1 MDIMS
6 KTNRK
11 VYENLRERIVSAVKA
26 AMDEGLLP
34 AGELPAFVL
43 EEPAD
48 RSHGDIASNVA
59 MAGARVFR
67 TAPRNAAQII
77 LDHLD
82 LSGTGIERCEIAGPG
97 FINFF
102 LSQNYFAAVLKEI
115 ESDGDRY
122 GESDYGKGEKVMV
135 EFVSANPTGP
145 MHLGNARGGA
155 LGDCLAA
162 VMDKAGY
169 DVWREFYVNDAGN
182 QIEKFANSLEARYLQ
197 IYDPSVEFPED
208 GYQGEDITDR
218 AREFN
223 EKFGDRYVAADP
235 AERKAALVG
244 FALPLNIERMRRD
257 MAKYKINFDRWFM
270 ESDLHNSGEVKAV
283 VDLLTE
289 KGLTYEQDGAIWY
302 RNKDIC
308 TDILLAQGKLQE
320 YIDNLEL
327 KDDVLIRKN
336 GNPTYFAADIA
347 YHKNKFDRGFE
358 KLIDVWGADH
368 HGHVMRL
375 KGAMNAIGYGGDK
388 LDILLMQL
396 VRLMRDGKPVKM
408 SKRTGKAIQLADLLE
423 EVPVDS
429 ARFIFNTRE
438 ANTQMD
444 FDLDM
449 AVQQDNQNPVYYVQ
463 YAHARICSIL
473 RNIEAEGCAPRAC
486 TEEELCLLTAPEEKE
501 LIHLL
506 SAFDGEIIAAARDYD
521 PTKVTKYVTNVA
533 TLFHRFYNACRVK
546 CDDEA
551 LMQARLT
558 LCTAAKT
565 VIRNVLDMFNIT
577 CPERM

>member
-1 MDIMS
+1 MS
-6 KTNRK
+6 KTNRN
-11 VYENLRERIVSAVKA
+11 VYEKLRVRIEEAIRA
-26 AMDEGLLP
+26 AMEK
-34 AGELPAFVL
+34 GELPEGDLPSFVL

-48 RSHGDIASNVA
+48 RSHGDIATNVA

-67 TAPRNAAQII
+67 MAPVKAAGII
-77 LDHLD
+77 LENLD
-82 LSGTGIERCEIAGPG
+82 LTDTYIEKHEIAGPG

-102 LSQNYFAAVLKEI
+102 LSKNYFASVLREI
-115 ESDGDRY
+115 EANGDRY
-122 GESDYGKGEKVMV
+122 GESDYGHGEKVMV

-169 DVWREFYVNDAGN
+169 DVYREFYVNDAGN

-197 IYDPSVEFPED
+197 KYDPSVEFPED
-208 GYQGEDITDR
+208 GYQGEDITER
-218 AREFN
+218 AEEFAAIH
-223 EKFGDRYVAADP
+223 GDSYVTKDS
-235 AERKAALVG
+235 AERKAALVDY
-244 FALPLNIERMRRD
+244 ALPLNIERMQRD

-270 ESDLHNSGEVKAV
+270 ESTLHESGEVKGIV
-283 VDLLTE
+283 ETLRE
-289 KGLTYEQDGAIWY
+289 KGLIYEDDGALWY
-302 RNKDIC
+302 KNKQVC
-308 TDILLAQGKLQE
+308 TEILLAQGKTQD
-320 YIDNLEL
+320 YIDKLEL

-375 KGAMNAIGYGGDK
+375 KGAMNAIGYDGEK

-444 FDLDM
+444 FDLDL
-449 AVQQDNQNPVYYVQ
+449 AIQQDSQNPVYYVQ

-473 RNIEAEGCAPRAC
+473 RNIEAQGVTIRSC
-486 TEEELCLLTAPEEKE
+486 TDDELMLLTAPEETE

-506 SAFDGEIIAAARDYD
+506 SAFDSEIIAAARDYD

-533 TLFHRFYNACRVK
+533 TGFHKFYNACRVTV
-546 CDDEA
+546 DDEG
-551 LMQARLT
+551 LMQARLA
-558 LCTAAKT
+558 LCVAVKT
-565 VIRNVLDMFNIT
+565 VIKNVLEMFKIT

>member
-1 MDIMS
+1 MS
-6 KTNRK
+6 KTNRN
-11 VYENLRERIVSAVKA
+11 VYDDLRIRIETAIKA
-26 AMDEGLLP
+26 AMAAGKLPEGD
-34 AGELPAFVL
+34 LPAFVL

-48 RSHGDIASNVA
+48 RSHGDIATNVA
-59 MAGARVFR
+59 MAGARIFR
-67 TAPRNAAQII
+67 MAPRQAAQII
-77 LDHLD
+77 LDNID
-82 LSGTGIERCEIAGPG
+82 FENSFIEKYEIAGPG

-102 LSQNYFAAVLKEI
+102 LSKNYFASVLREI
-115 ESDGDRY
+115 ETEGDRY
-122 GESDYGKGEKVMV
+122 GESDFGKGEKVMV

-169 DVWREFYVNDAGN
+169 EVYREFYVNDAGN

-197 IYDPSVEFPED
+197 KYDPSIEFPED
-208 GYQGEDITDR
+208 GYQGSDITDR
-218 AREFN
+218 AEEFAAIH
-223 EKFGDRYVAADP
+223 GDSYVNADS
-235 AERKAALVG
+235 AERKQALVDY
-244 FALPLNIERMRRD
+244 ALPLNIERMQRD
-257 MAKYKINFDRWFM
+257 MAKYKINFDNWFM
-270 ESDLHNSGEVKAV
+270 ESALHESGAVKAV
-283 VDLLTE
+283 VDTLRE
-289 KGLTYEQDGAIWY
+289 KGLIYEDDGALWY
-302 RNKDIC
+302 KNKQVC
-308 TDILLAQGKLQE
+308 TDILLAQGKSQD
-320 YIDNLEL
+320 YIDKLEL

-358 KLIDVWGADH
+358 KLINVWGADH

-375 KGAMNAIGYGGDK
+375 KGAMDAVGYSGDK

-444 FDLDM
+444 FDLDL
-449 AVQQDNQNPVYYVQ
+449 AIQQDSQNPVYYVQ

-473 RNIEAEGCAPRAC
+473 RNIEAEGVSIRSC
-486 TEEELCLLTAPEEKE
+486 TDDELCLLTAPEETE

-506 SAFDGEIIAAARDYD
+506 SAFDSEIIAAARDYD

-533 TLFHRFYNACRVK
+533 TYFHKFYNACRVK
-546 CDDEA
+546 VDDES

-558 LCTAAKT
+558 LCIAAKT
-565 VIRNVLDMFNIT
+565 VIKNVLDMFKIT

>member
-1 MDIMS
+1 MS

-11 VYENLRERIVSAVKA
+11 VYENLRTRIEEAVRA
-26 AMDEGLLP
+26 AMSKGQLP
-34 AGELPAFVL
+34 GGELPSFVL

-48 RSHGDIASNVA
+48 RSHGDIATNVA

-67 TAPRNAAQII
+67 MAPAKAAAII
-77 LDHLD
+77 LENID
-82 LSGTGIERCEIAGPG
+82 LENSFIEKYEIAGPG

-102 LSQNYFAAVLKEI
+102 LSKNYFASVLREI
-115 ESDGDRY
+115 ENDGVHYGDSDF
-122 GESDYGKGEKVMV
+122 GKGEKVMI

-155 LGDCLAA
+155 LGDCLGA
-162 VMDKAGY
+162 VMEKAGY
-169 DVWREFYVNDAGN
+169 DVYREFYVNDAGN

-197 IYDPSVEFPED
+197 KYDSTVPFPED
-208 GYQGEDITDR
+208 GYQGEDITER
-218 AREFN
+218 AEEFAAIH
-223 EKFGDRYVAADP
+223 GDKYVNADP
-235 AERKAALVG
+235 AGRKQALVDY
-244 FALPLNIERMRRD
+244 ALPLNIERMQRD
-257 MAKYKINFDRWFM
+257 MGKYKIDFDRWFM
-270 ESDLHNSGEVKAV
+270 ESTLHESGEVKAI
-283 VDLLTE
+283 VDTLRDKDLI
-289 KGLTYEQDGAIWY
+289 YEQDGALWY
-302 RNKDIC
+302 KNKQIC
-308 TDILLAQGKLQE
+308 TELLLAQGKSQD
-320 YIDNLEL
+320 YIDKLEL

-347 YHKNKFDRGFE
+347 YHKNKFDRGFN

-375 KGAMNAIGYGGDK
+375 KGAMNAIGYDGDK
-388 LDILLMQL
+388 LDIVLMQL

-444 FDLDM
+444 FDLDL
-449 AVQQDNQNPVYYVQ
+449 AIQQDSQNPVYYVQ

-473 RNIEAEGCAPRAC
+473 RNIEDGGVTIRAC
-486 TEEELCLLTAPEEKE
+486 TDDELTLLTAPEETE

-506 SAFDGEIIAAARDYD
+506 SAFDSEIIAAARDYD

-533 TLFHRFYNACRVK
+533 TGFHKFYNACRVK
-546 CDDEA
+546 VDDES

-558 LCTAAKT
+558 LCLATKT
-565 VIRNVLDMFNIT
+565 VIKNVLDMFKIT
-577 CPERM
+577 CPEKM

>member
-1 MDIMS
+1 MS
-6 KTNRK
+6 KTNTK
-11 VYENLRERIVSAVKA
+11 VTENLRKQIENAVKA
-26 AMDEGLLP
+26 AMDKGSLPEGNIP
-34 AGELPAFVL
+34 KFVI

-48 RSHGDIASNVA
+48 RSHGDIATNVA

-67 TAPRNAAQII
+67 MAPVKAAQII
-77 LDHLD
+77 LDNINLD
-82 LSGTGIERCEIAGPG
+82 NSLIEKYEIAGPG

-102 LSQNYFAAVLKEI
+102 LSKQYFAEVLHEI
-115 ESDGDRY
+115 EREGEHYGD
-122 GESDYGKGEKVMV
+122 SDYGKGKKVMV

-162 VMDKAGY
+162 VMQKAGY
-169 DVWREFYVNDAGN
+169 EAYREFYVNDAGN
-182 QIEKFANSLEARYLQ
+182 QIEKFAGSLEARYMQLF
-197 IYDPSVEFPED
+197 DPSFPFPED
-208 GYQGEDITDR
+208 GYQGADITER
-218 AREFN
+218 AEQFK
-223 EKFGDRYVAADP
+223 EQYGDKYVD
-235 AERKAALVG
+235 AESDKRRKALVD
-244 FALPLNIERMRRD
+244 FALPKNIKRMQDD
-257 MAKYKINFDRWFM
+257 MAKYKINFDNWFM
-270 ESDLHNSGEVKAV
+270 ESVLHESGAIKDVVETLRSKDLIY
-283 VDLLTE
+283 E
-289 KGLTYEQDGAIWY
+289 KDGAIWY
-302 RNKDIC
+302 KNKDVC
-308 TDILLAQGKLQE
+308 TEILLSQGKKQD
-320 YIDNLEL
+320 YIDKLEL
-327 KDDVLIRKN
+327 KDDVLIRSN

-375 KGAMNAIGYGGDK
+375 KGAMNAIGYDGDS

-396 VRLMRDGKPVKM
+396 VKLVRDGQIVTM
-408 SKRTGKAIQLADLLE
+408 SKRTGKAIQLRDLLD

-438 ANTQMD
+438 ATTQMD
-444 FDLDM
+444 FDLDL
-449 AVQQDNQNPVYYVQ
+449 AIQQDSQNPVYYVQ

-473 RNIEAEGCAPRAC
+473 RNLEAEGIAARTCAD
-486 TEEELCLLTAPEEKE
+486 EELCLLTAPEEIE

-506 SAFDGEIIAAARDYD
+506 SSFDNEIIAAARDYD

-533 TLFHRFYNACRVK
+533 TYFHKFYNACRVK

-551 LMQARLT
+551 LMQARLN
-558 LCTAAKT
+558 LCIATKN
-565 VIRNVLDMFNIT
+565 VIKNVLDMFNIT

>member
-1 MDIMS
+1 MS
-6 KTNRK
+6 KTNRN
-11 VYENLRERIVSAVKA
+11 VYENLRKNLIAAITA
-26 AMDEGLLP
+26 AMDEGKLP
-34 AGELPAFVL
+34 KGDIPDFVL

-77 LDHLD
+77 LDRLD
-82 LSGTGIERCEIAGPG
+82 LTGTYIERCEIAGPG

-102 LSQNYFAAVLKEI
+102 LSQDYFASVLKDVAREGA
-115 ESDGDRY
+115 SY

-169 DVWREFYVNDAGN
+169 EVWREFYVNDAGN

-197 IYDPSVEFPED
+197 LYDNSVEFPED
-208 GYQGEDITDR
+208 GYQGEDIIDR
-218 AREFN
+218 AKEFN
-223 EKFGDRYVAADP
+223 AVYGDKYLNADSAA
-235 AERKAALVG
+235 RKAALVDY
-244 FALPLNIERMRRD
+244 ALPLNIERMQRD
-257 MAKYKINFDRWFM
+257 MAKYKISFDRWFM
-270 ESDLHNSGEVKAV
+270 ESDLHSSGAVKGV

-289 KGLTYEQDGAIWY
+289 KGLTYELDGAIWY
-302 RNKDIC
+302 KNKEIC
-308 TDILLAQGKLQE
+308 TEILLKEGRTQD
-320 YIDNLEL
+320 YIDKLEL

-347 YHKNKFDRGFE
+347 YHKNKFDRGYE

-375 KGAMNAIGYGGDK
+375 KGAMDAIGYDGSK

-473 RNIEAEGCAPRAC
+473 RNLEAEGVAARSC
-486 TEEELCLLTAPEEKE
+486 TEDELNLLTAPEEKE

-506 SAFDGEIIAAARDYD
+506 SAFDKEIAAAARDYD

-533 TLFHRFYNACRVK
+533 TYFHRFYNACRVK
-546 CDDEA
+546 VENES

-558 LCTAAKT
+558 LCTAVKT
-565 VIRNVLDMFNIT
+565 VIKNVLDMFNIT

>member
-1 MDIMS
+1 MS

-11 VYENLRERIVSAVKA
+11 VYENLRTKIEDAIKA
-26 AMDEGLLP
+26 AT
-34 AGELPAFVL
+34 ANGELPKGDLPSFVL

-48 RSHGDIASNVA
+48 RSHGDIATNVA

-67 TAPRNAAQII
+67 TAPRNAAEII
-77 LDHLD
+77 IRHLD
-82 LSGTGIERCEIAGPG
+82 LENTCIEKCEIAGPG

-102 LSQNYFAAVLKEI
+102 LSKNYFASVLREI
-115 ESDGDRY
+115 ETDGDRY
-122 GESDYGKGEKVMV
+122 GESDFGKGEKVMV

-197 IYDPSVEFPED
+197 KYDPSVEFPED
-208 GYQGEDITDR
+208 GYQGGDITER
-218 AREFN
+218 AEEFAAIH
-223 EKFGDRYVAADP
+223 GDSYVSVDS
-235 AERKAALVG
+235 AERKQALVDY
-244 FALPLNIERMRRD
+244 ALPLNIERMQRD
-257 MAKYKINFDRWFM
+257 MAKYKINFDNWFM
-270 ESDLHNSGEVKAV
+270 ESTLHDSGAVRAV
-283 VDLLTE
+283 VDTLQE
-289 KGLTYEQDGAIWY
+289 KGLIYELDGALWY
-302 RNKDIC
+302 KNKQVC
-308 TDILLAQGKLQE
+308 TEILLAQGKSQE
-320 YIDNLEL
+320 YIDKLEL

-358 KLIDVWGADH
+358 KLINVWGADH

-375 KGAMNAIGYGGDK
+375 KGAMNAIGYNGDK

-444 FDLDM
+444 FDLDL
-449 AVQQDNQNPVYYVQ
+449 AIQQDSQNPVYYVQ

-473 RNIEAEGCAPRAC
+473 RNLEAEGVRIRSC
-486 TEEELCLLTAPEEKE
+486 TDDELTLLTAPEETE

-506 SAFDGEIIAAARDYD
+506 SAFDSEIIAAARDYD

-533 TLFHRFYNACRVK
+533 TYFHKFYNACRVK
-546 CDDEA
+546 SDDES

-558 LCTAAKT
+558 LCIAVKT
-565 VIRNVLDMFNIT
+565 VIKNVLEMFKIT

>member
-1 MDIMS
+1 MS

-11 VYENLRERIVSAVKA
+11 VYENLRTKIEDAIKTATA
-26 AMDEGLLP
+26 N
-34 AGELPAFVL
+34 GELPEGDLPSFVL

-48 RSHGDIASNVA
+48 RSHGDIATNVA

-67 TAPRNAAQII
+67 TAPRNAAEII
-77 LDHLD
+77 IRHLD
-82 LSGTGIERCEIAGPG
+82 LENTCIEKCEIAGPG

-102 LSQNYFAAVLKEI
+102 LSKNYFASVLREI
-115 ESDGDRY
+115 ETDGDRY
-122 GESDYGKGEKVMV
+122 GESDFGKGEKVMV

-197 IYDPSVEFPED
+197 KFDPSVEFPED
-208 GYQGEDITDR
+208 GYQGGDITER
-218 AREFN
+218 AEEFAAIH
-223 EKFGDRYVAADP
+223 GDSYVSVDS
-235 AERKAALVG
+235 AERKQALVDY
-244 FALPLNIERMRRD
+244 ALPLNIERMQRD
-257 MAKYKINFDRWFM
+257 MAKYKINFDNWFM
-270 ESDLHNSGEVKAV
+270 ESTLHDSGAVRAV
-283 VDLLTE
+283 VDTLQE
-289 KGLTYEQDGAIWY
+289 KGLIYELDGALWY
-302 RNKDIC
+302 KNKQVC
-308 TDILLAQGKLQE
+308 TEILLAQGKSQE
-320 YIDNLEL
+320 YIDKLEL

-358 KLIDVWGADH
+358 KLINVWGADH

-375 KGAMNAIGYGGDK
+375 KGAMNAIGYNGDK

-444 FDLDM
+444 FDLDL
-449 AVQQDNQNPVYYVQ
+449 AIQQDSQNPVYYVQ

-473 RNIEAEGCAPRAC
+473 RNLEAEGVRIRSC
-486 TEEELCLLTAPEEKE
+486 TDDELTLLTAPEETE

-506 SAFDGEIIAAARDYD
+506 SAFDSEIIAAARDYD

-533 TLFHRFYNACRVK
+533 TYFHKFYNACRVK
-546 CDDEA
+546 SDDES

-558 LCTAAKT
+558 LCIAVKT
-565 VIRNVLDMFNIT
+565 VIKNVLEMFKIT